1 MSVDPQYKDFPPQT
15 YPPTDPSP
23 STSTSTPEPAK
34 NKRARPTISCLEC
47 RRKKLKCDRVQPCM
61 QCTKSGRQ
69 ALCEYATGPAPRT
82 PTHVFVPDEERKR
95 KKAKILPQT
104 SANGEAGAGA
114 SNGNQWW
121 TVPSPEKS
129 SVKEEGP
136 KTSLGR
142 IFVNGDRSRYLGLGD
157 RMSMLD
163 HVSHL
168 SFIETAH

>member
-1 MSVDPQYKDFPPQT
+1 MSWNPQYRDFPPQT

-47 RRKKLKCDRVQPCM
+47 RRKKLKCDRAQPCM

-69 ALCEYATGPAPRT
+69 ALCEYATGPALKL
-82 PTHVFVPDEERKR
+82 PTGVFIPEEERRR
-95 KKAKILPQT
+95 KKAKILPQSST
-104 SANGEAGAGA
+104 NRDVGAGTP
-114 SNGNQWW
+114 NGNQWW
-121 TVPSPEKS
+121 TIPSPEKFG
-129 SVKEEGP
+129 VKEEGP

-142 IFVNGDRSRYLGLGD
+142 ILIKGDRSRYLGLGD

-163 HVSHL
+163 HVSR
-168 SFIETAH
+168 SPFVWTAL